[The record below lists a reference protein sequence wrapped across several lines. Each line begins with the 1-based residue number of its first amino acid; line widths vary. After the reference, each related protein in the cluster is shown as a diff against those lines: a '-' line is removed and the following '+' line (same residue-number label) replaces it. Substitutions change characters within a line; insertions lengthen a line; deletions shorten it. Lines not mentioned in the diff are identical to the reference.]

1 MRIQRLSSLHIISQA
16 LPPGQSQILHLVTVQ
31 ASLAKASTRF
41 LSTFSSGVST
51 HLETSAFFSRLLGS
65 PSRSNDVVERAV
77 DVERME
83 AAFFSAGFFRPDWY
97 VLSVFHMFKATADRN
112 NSDVEH

>member
-1 MRIQRLSSLHIISQA
+1 MGIKQLRSLHIISQA
-16 LPPGQSQILHLVTVQ
+16 LPPGQNQILHLVIVQ

-51 HLETSAFFSRLLGS
+51 HLETSAFFSRLFGS
-65 PSRSNDVVERAV
+65 PGRSNDVERAV

-83 AAFFSAGFFRPDWY
+83 AASFSESLFRPDWY
-97 VLSVFHMFKATADRN
+97 VLAMVHMFKASADRK